1 MLPRLINVLSN
12 TLDFALTHFGTI
24 RSKVDEVISF
34 DVARN
39 VKSMWIFYRGYRNSY
54 QKRYKI
60 TAIDSGYNYREF
72 RGYALYIQ
80 NTVWVSIDGG
90 GEEMSNG
97 VVDIDVVSSSNVEY
111 DLSLLSSIREIDF
124 MCKLIQ
130 SSDIVL
136 IDGSLIAVFSKF
148 RKALFDGDNE
158 LVEAKG
164 FNIKNVLNDLLI
176 TLSLY
181 PRKVFFIS
189 KNSTAKDVLG
199 LVKGDIYYFER
210 YTDGLP
216 GYTKPVDL
224 TSSRHIGIAVT
235 AKTFRQ
241 SVKRVTGIDATIYMS
256 YVRFEPFSRIYRI
269 EFVGEASEP
278 VEPRVR
284 HLIDVLSQYIVS
296 GYPYPLMR
304 ADQIAHISTGDVD
317 RIAAVL
323 GISSDPYDREP
334 L

>member
-1 MLPRLINVLSN
+1 MLSN
-12 TLDFALTHFGTI
+12 ALDFALTYFGAI

-39 VKSMWIFYRGYRNSY
+39 VKSMWVFYKGYRNSY
-54 QKRYKI
+54 QKRHKI

-80 NTVWVSIDGG
+80 NTVWVSIDGSS
-90 GEEMSNG
+90 EEISNG
-97 VVDIDVVSSSNVEY
+97 VVDIDVISSSNIEY

-124 MCKLIQ
+124 VYQLIQ
-130 SSDIVL
+130 NTDIAL
-136 IDGSLIAVFSKF
+136 IDGSLIAVFSKI
-148 RKALFDGDNE
+148 RKALFDGGNE

-164 FNIKNVLNDLLI
+164 FNIKDVLNNLLI

-181 PRKVFFIS
+181 PSKVFFIS

-210 YTDGLP
+210 YTDGMP

-224 TSSRHIGIAVT
+224 TNSRHIGIAVA

-256 YVRFEPFSRIYRI
+256 YARFEPFSRIYRI
-269 EFVGEASEP
+269 EFVGEAGEP
-278 VEPRVR
+278 VEPRIK

-304 ADQIAHISTGDVD
+304 ADQIARVSIGDVE
-317 RIAAVL
+317 RIATVL